1 MSARSVTHATFVIE
15 RTYDA
20 SPRRVFAAFADP
32 AIKSHWFGGPEEWG
46 PDEHEMDFRVGG
58 RETSRGGPPGG
69 PVHAFEAR
77 YYDIVPDERIVFAYE
92 MHLDE
97 RRISV
102 SLATVEL
109 KPAGAGTQ
117 PHVHR
122 AGRVPG
128 RLRRRRLTGAGHPG
142 PAGRPRRDAGA
153 PGARSLRRCGAVAGG
168 GNPTPLPWQG
178 TCPGRGRRAD

>member
-1 MSARSVTHATFVIE
+1 MSARSVTHATFSIE

-20 SPRRVFAAFADP
+20 SPRRVFAAFADL
-32 AIKSHWFGGPEEWG
+32 AIKTHWFDGPEEWG
-46 PDEHEMDFRVGG
+46 ADEHELDFRAGG

-77 YYDIVPDERIVFAYE
+77 YYDIVPDQRIVFAYE

-109 KPAGAGTQ
+109 EPAGAGT
-117 PHVHR
+117 
-122 AGRVPG
+122 
-128 RLRRRRLTGAGHPG
+128 RLTFTEQDAFLDGYDDAGSREQGTRALLDALGATLERQAPG
-142 PAGRPRRDAGA
+142 P
-153 PGARSLRRCGAVAGG
+153 
-168 GNPTPLPWQG
+168 
-178 TCPGRGRRAD
+178 